1 MNKLKRDER
10 KLRETMSNP
19 RKRQWWHGNH
29 GSVEVERSGWTLDI
43 FLEAKVTGFT
53 ERLDRG
59 I

>member
-1 MNKLKRDER
+1 
-10 KLRETMSNP
+10 MSNP